1 MDGRGLTLVTAQFA
15 KEIGLLRTLARNLV
29 SKPSPSGAITQDF
42 LRAEGLAR
50 VRRHEE
56 GCVALLLPGREAFT
70 RLSEAIISQL
80 PAMER
85 GTIFADF

>member
-1 MDGRGLTLVTAQFA
+1 MTAQFA
-15 KEIGLLRTLARNLV
+15 KEIGLLRTLARNLIR
-29 SKPSPSGAITQDF
+29 KPSPSGEITQGF

-50 VRRHEE
+50 VRRNPE
-56 GCVALLLPGREAFT
+56 GLVALLLPGREAFT
-70 RLSEAIISQL
+70 RLSEAIITQF